1 MKIKML
7 VSISGPEVTFS
18 PGDVTSSFSAAEASR
33 LVDAGFAEKVART
46 PKAKT
51 IKVEAIKV
59 EV

>member
-18 PGDVTSSFSAAEASR
+18 PGDVTSIFTDSEASR

-51 IKVEAIKV
+51 AKV

>member
-1 MKIKML
+1 MKIQML

-18 PGDVTSSFSAAEASR
+18 PGDITSVFSAAEAQR

-46 PKAKT
+46 RKAK
-51 IKVEAIKV
+51 AAKV

>member
-18 PGDVTSSFSAAEASR
+18 PGDVTSIFTDSEASR
-33 LVDAGFAEKVART
+33 LVDAGFAEKVVR
-46 PKAKT
+46 PHKAN
-51 IKVEAIKV
+51 AIKV

>member
-18 PGDVTSSFSAAEASR
+18 PGDVTSSFSAAEANR

-51 IKVEAIKV
+51 IKVEV
-59 EV
+59 